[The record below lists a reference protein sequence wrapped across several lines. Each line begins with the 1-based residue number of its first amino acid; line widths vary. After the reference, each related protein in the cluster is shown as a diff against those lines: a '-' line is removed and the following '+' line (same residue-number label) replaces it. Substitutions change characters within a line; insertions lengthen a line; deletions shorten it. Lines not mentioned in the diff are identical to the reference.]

1 MSPPV
6 FPFSVLVSK
15 QFQFIQVEL
24 WINKYYYIHCI
35 LLIIFM
41 IRDLRN
47 MQCIYSTRIQFPPP
61 SMCVCVCVRIFV
73 CCMCVY
79 LCQYLHRA
87 PPLTMLRR
95 TSHAISNCMRTDT
108 PDHLT
113 PALHWTTVVE
123 VHSAKDTNHCI
134 RLQAYMCP
142 IFISNVLLD
151 ICLKMQNSL
160 LCKLH

>member
-1 MSPPV
+1 
-6 FPFSVLVSK
+6 
-15 QFQFIQVEL
+15 
-24 WINKYYYIHCI
+24 
-35 LLIIFM
+35 M
-41 IRDLRN
+41 IRDLHN
-47 MQCIYSTRIQFPPP
+47 MQCIYSTKIQFPPP
-61 SMCVCVCVRIFV
+61 RMCVCVRIFA
-73 CCMCVY
+73 CCMCVS

-95 TSHAISNCMRTDT
+95 TSHAISKCMRTAT

-113 PALHWTTVVE
+113 PHCSGPQLLRWTVQRTQCITVYV
-123 VHSAKDTNHCI
+123 SRWTY
-134 RLQAYMCP
+134 LCP